1 MDIYSIGEMVID
13 FIPGAEPN
21 SYVKNAGGAPA
32 NVAIAVA
39 KNGLDAGMC
48 CSLGEDDFGH
58 FLHDCLI
65 ENNVRCLKNGFTDKA
80 ITTMAFVTLDKDGDR
95 SFTFARKP
103 GADMFL
109 EEDDVKESDID
120 NSYIVHASSCSLS
133 ASPIDKATEKLLKLG
148 HEKNKLVSFDMNY
161 RNLMWNDDI
170 DACSKKVLNIM
181 KYVDLLKVSEE
192 ELPMIVMDNE
202 KIFDFMKKYDI
213 SLIVETL
220 GGKGCKCFFNNEM
233 FDIDGFNVKC
243 VDATGAGDSFWGAFL
258 SYLRF
263 NNIENSKSLNKE
275 LIIKAAKYGN
285 ASGAICVQSK
295 GAIPSIPTR
304 EQIEKMLSDNNE

>member
-32 NVAIAVA
+32 NVTIAVA

-48 CSLGEDDFGH
+48 CSLGDDDFGH
-58 FLHDCLI
+58 FLRDCLI

-80 ITTMAFVTLDKDGDR
+80 ITTMAFVSLDKDGDR

-109 EEDDVKESDID
+109 EEDDVKESDVD

-133 ASPIDKATEKLLKLG
+133 ASPIDKATEKLLRLG
-148 HEKNKLVSFDMNY
+148 HEKNKLVSFDLNY
-161 RNLMWNDDI
+161 RNLMWNDDKE
-170 DACSKKVLNIM
+170 ACAKAVLNIL
-181 KYVDLLKVSEE
+181 KYVDLLKVSED
-192 ELPMIVMDNE
+192 ELPMLVTGDENVSE
-202 KIFDFMKKYDI
+202 FMKKYNI
-213 SLIVETL
+213 TLVIETL
-220 GGKGCKCFFNNEM
+220 GSKGARCFYNGEM
-233 FDIDGFNVKC
+233 FDIPGLKVKC
-243 VDATGAGDSFWGAFL
+243 IDATGAGDSFWGAFL
-258 SYLRF
+258 SFLRF
-263 NNIENSKSLNKE
+263 NNVERASDLNKE
-275 LIIKAAKYGN
+275 LITKAVQYGN
-285 ASGAICVQSK
+285 VSGAICVQSK

-304 EQIEKMLSDNNE
+304 EQIEKMM